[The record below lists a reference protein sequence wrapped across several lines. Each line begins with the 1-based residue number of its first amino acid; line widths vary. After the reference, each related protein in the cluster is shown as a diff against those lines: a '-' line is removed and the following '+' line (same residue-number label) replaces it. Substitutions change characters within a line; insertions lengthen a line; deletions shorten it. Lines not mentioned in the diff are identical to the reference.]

1 MKKLFE
7 KYLFDISKIMVSL
20 SLVPMWFAKIFN
32 GVGHLPDQVTGE
44 VVEVIF
50 RHSMFENI
58 CDGYN
63 SIFAYVSIVLAVVAA
78 IFNIIA
84 LKYRDSERIQKISN
98 IVLGAAVGLFVIMLL
113 LASSVGR
120 GY

>member
-1 MKKLFE
+1 MKKYMFG
-7 KYLFDISKIMVSL
+7 ISKIVISL
-20 SLVPMWFAKIFN
+20 SLAPMWFAKIFK
-32 GVGHLPDQVTGE
+32 GVGHLPDRVTGE
-44 VVEVIF
+44 IVEVIF
-50 RHSMFENI
+50 KHSMFENI

-63 SIFAYVSIVLAVVAA
+63 SIPAYVSIALAVVAA
-78 IFNIIA
+78 ILNIIA

-98 IVLGAAVGLFVIMLL
+98 IVLGAAVGLFIIMLL